1 MDTFRLGDFASLDNV
16 HPYDPS
22 ACPADERYW

>member
-16 HPYDPS
+16 YSYDPS
-22 ACPADERYW
+22 ACPADERY